1 MSNQLLK
8 GKVAVVTGAS
18 RGIGRAIALE
28 LAKQEAI
35 VVVNYHQRADSA
47 QEVIALIT
55 ENGGNAVA
63 ISADVRDR
71 KDVDQMVAQTLDK
84 FGRIDILVNN
94 AGITQ
99 NALLIGM
106 TELQWD
112 EVVDTNLKSV
122 FNCSQAVLRSMIR
135 KRFGRIINISSV
147 VAVTGAPGQTNYAA
161 AKAGIIGFTS
171 ALAREVGSRNITV
184 NAVAPGFIPTELTE
198 SVTEEMK
205 AWIKNHTLLER
216 FGTPEDVAYMVAFLA
231 SERAA
236 FITGQLIRV
245 DGGLV
250 A

>member
-1 MSNQLLK
+1 MSNQLLQ